1 MQIRFTFDSEF
12 GQFSDALNL
21 PDDHTF
27 TDVELETMKQERLA
41 NWIAIITAP
50 PTEELPPEELPPE
63 ELPPE
68 ELLPVEEIPTP
79 DEVI

>member
-1 MQIRFTFDSEF
+1 MQIRFTFDTQF

-27 TDVELETMKQERLA
+27 TDVELEDMKQARLTS
-41 NWIAIITAP
+41 WITAITTP
-50 PTEELPPEELPPE
+50 AL
-63 ELPPE
+63 
-68 ELLPVEEIPTP
+68 EEIPGPVVEETLIP